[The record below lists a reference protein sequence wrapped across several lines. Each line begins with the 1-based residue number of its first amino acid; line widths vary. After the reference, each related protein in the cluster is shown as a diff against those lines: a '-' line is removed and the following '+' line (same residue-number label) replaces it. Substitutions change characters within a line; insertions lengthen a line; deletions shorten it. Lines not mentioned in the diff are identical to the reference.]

1 MPPATDKPNR
11 SLAPLF
17 AGQLPENTDFDL
29 TEFAARSGI
38 PADEIMQDIH
48 LKGLPCFTH
57 RSKIFINT
65 TEWREWCKQH
75 PVGTAG
81 GG

>member
-1 MPPATDKPNR
+1 MPPTLERPNR
-11 SLAPLF
+11 NLAPLF

-29 TEFAARSGI
+29 DEFAARSGI
-38 PADEIMQDIH
+38 PAVEIMQDIH
-48 LKGLPCFTH
+48 LNGLPHFEY
-57 RSKIFINT
+57 RSKIWINT